1 MVEVKRCVAILS
13 GGVDSFSYALQWR
26 ARGYTIYPILFLYG
40 QKGAKEVE
48 VAKRLSLRAGFAEPV
63 TLDISALREVWQGTQ
78 LTDSRVEVEAEYR
91 PTVVVPIRNIV
102 FLSIASAY
110 ALSIGAS
117 VIIYGAHLS
126 DVAPRADTG
135 EPMYPDCTPDA
146 AKAFE
151 EVVRVA
157 HFPVG
162 RPKLEVWSPA
172 REGLSKAENLRRGY
186 AIAGDLIFETWSCY
200 LSGER
205 HCGRCESCVN
215 RHRAFV
221 DAGIPDRT
229 SYSSHPMASSICRAG
244 GCGVK

>member
-1 MVEVKRCVAILS
+1 MKKCVAILS
-13 GGVDSFSYALQWR
+13 GGPDSFSYALQWR
-26 ARGYTIYPILFLYG
+26 ARGYDIYPIVFDYG
-40 QKGAKEVE
+40 QKGSREIE
-48 VAKRLSLRAGFAEPV
+48 VAKYLCRRVGFHGPV
-63 TLDISALREVWQGTQ
+63 MVDISSLREVWRGTQ
-78 LTDSRVEVEAEYR
+78 LTDDTVAVEQSYV

-110 ALSIGAS
+110 ALSIGAT
-117 VIIYGAHLS
+117 VVIYGAHLS

-172 REGLSKAENLRRGY
+172 RERLSKAENLRRGY

-221 DAGIPDRT
+221 DAGVPDRT
-229 SYSSHPMASSICRAG
+229 SYSSHPMVSSICRAG